1 LNAAVTD
8 SNVQTA
14 LNSLLTFSNGVQL
27 VQAANGIVTRGANY
41 ANTLA
46 SQISS
51 VTINT
56 VFPANNHQLLMVAKL
71 IGLRNTLGMSRQIF
85 FC

>member
-1 LNAAVTD
+1 MRTFR
-8 SNVQTA
+8 TRC
-14 LNSLLTFSNGVQL
+14 NSLLTFDNGVQL

-46 SQISS
+46 AQIGS

-56 VFPANNHQLLMVAKL
+56 PFPAGNPLGDQLLMVAKL
-71 IGLRNTLGMSRQIF
+71 IGLRNTLG
-85 FC
+85 